1 MSSIVFRSFS
11 AVIVARTML
20 IGRTA
25 SDALGEDIADAGQ
38 FQHRADRTAGDNT
51 GTFSC
56 RTQEYFACTVCS
68 SDLMRDRRTDYRYS
82 EQVFLGIFLSFADR
96 VRNFVC
102 LSGSEA
108 YTAFFVTDYHK
119 SGEAE
124 ATSTFNY
131 FCYTVDCNDACLEF
145 LFTITV
151 SSWSTFHSHNL
162 P

>member
-1 MSSIVFRSFS
+1 ANFFRFLSTETS
-11 AVIVARTML
+11 DVIDRLQVLQRCDRRTDHVDR
-20 IGRTA
+20 RTA

-108 YTAFFVTDYHK
+108 YTAFFVTDYH
-119 SGEAE
+119 
-124 ATSTFNY
+124 
-131 FCYTVDCNDACLEF
+131 
-145 LFTITV
+145 
-151 SSWSTFHSHNL
+151 
-162 P
+162 